1 MIAENLLKEPD
12 NEKFRRFKPTNNII
26 KQRLVDVPGAL
37 EYAIAMGFRAEVEN
51 FQPFYVHAKAR
62 QRELRVG
69 AAMLGEAMTREEEK
83 SKREQTV
90 VANERQSK
98 QSASEKVKLNFED
111 DRREKQLRDQMERER
126 REAKARA
133 DAQAAANN
141 EKRQEKSDGAVISGA
156 TRMGKLK
163 LSGQSD
169 TQNNV
174 ETDGD
179 SHPSEEEE

>member
-1 MIAENLLKEPD
+1 
-12 NEKFRRFKPTNNII
+12 
-26 KQRLVDVPGAL
+26 
-37 EYAIAMGFRAEVEN
+37 MGFRAEVEN

-98 QSASEKVKLNFED
+98 QSASEKVIIHNSISLHPLIRSTQVKLNFED